1 VLIVLQLVFNHSTS
15 YAALLGSIAL
25 GIEAILPLPQIHA
38 NHMRRGCKGFRV
50 SVLANWLIGDAFKMV
65 FFIAKGSDEVPWAF
79 KLCGM
84 FQAACD
90 IYLGIQF
97 YNFGDGEPGSEGRNF
112 QEDVRWLREKGMEM
126 VGWENSNGST
136 FRQQT

>member
-1 VLIVLQLVFNHSTS
+1 MVLALILLQLFFGHSTS
-15 YAALLGSIAL
+15 YAGLTGAVALA
-25 GIEAILPLPQIHA
+25 IEAVLPIPQILA
-38 NHMRRGCKGFRV
+38 NHRRRGCKGFRL

-65 FFIAKGSDEVPWAF
+65 FFIAKGANEVPWAF

-90 IYLGIQF
+90 VYLGVQF

-112 QEDVRWLREKGMEM
+112 QDDVKWIREKSMEM
-126 VGWENSNGST
+126 VGWDKRNGDV
-136 FRQQT
+136 